1 MADPQSSSETSD
13 LGSRIW
19 RGLRDLLSGAGAEP
33 SLRASLEEAIDE
45 HVGEPDDRDDLSAVE
60 RTMLKNLLHFG
71 EHDVDDVAVPRADI
85 VAFDIDD
92 SFAELV
98 ALFRE
103 AGHSRMPVFR
113 DSLDLVVGMIHVKDV
128 YAVIAETFDDNV
140 SSAPFTDFKV
150 ETLLRPV
157 LYVPS
162 SMRVLDL
169 LARMRAGRTHMAIVV
184 DEFGGTDGLVTIE
197 DHQIVGGDSVGQ
209 RGCRREGR
217 GGRLVAF
224 ADHDPADIFQ
234 HGVSVLVQATGAD
247 PDHPGRTVRV
257 FLETDDGGFGPDR
270 ITGPYRQEPAAFGI
284 AEVGDGVEADVGHGL
299 AEDGVKRDQIVERCC
314 WKAGGTGKFI
324 GGIERVAGGIERVVK
339 CPFTA

>member
-92 SFAELV
+92 SFADLV

-140 SSAPFTDFKV
+140 SSAPFASFKV

-197 DHQIVGGDSVGQ
+197 DLVEEIVGDIEDEHDDTHAQ
-209 RGCRREGR
+209 LLQEI
-217 GGRLVAF
+217 GG
-224 ADHDPADIFQ
+224 
-234 HGVSVLVQATGAD
+234 
-247 PDHPGRTVRV
+247 
-257 FLETDDGGFGPDR
+257 
-270 ITGPYRQEPAAFGI
+270 GI
-284 AEVGDGVEADVGHGL
+284 YEADARLDLTEL
-299 AEDGVKRDQIVERCC
+299 AETTGHNFANVEIGEDVDTLGGMVFMLAGRVPAVGETIPHPDGWRFEVIDGDPRMVR
-314 WKAGGTGKFI
+314 
-324 GGIERVAGGIERVVK
+324 RVRLYPPVAG
-339 CPFTA
+339 